1 MKGTYDIR
9 VENARVQ
16 FKLTLRRSLTVIRG
30 ASATGKTTL
39 VNLVAEHEAEGPA
52 SGVALSSP
60 KPCRTLSGRSWQR
73 DLAELSDSFVF
84 IDEGSEFLRS
94 NDFARAIK
102 GTDNYYVI
110 VSRESLPALPYSV
123 EEVYELK
130 NATSRYPGVRKF
142 YTHARRMYATIP
154 QVTEPQRVIV
164 EDSNAGFEF
173 FRALCDRSKIP
184 CESAHGKGNVL
195 AALRSHPDERVLVIA
210 DGAAFGPHMEMVL
223 ALARRVGAGLFLPE
237 SFEHLILQSG
247 LIRDAE
253 VAEVLAD
260 PAAFIESRDYFSWE
274 TFFTSLLAEKTRAT
288 YLSYS
293 KRRLNSAYL
302 QPREFGAVE
311 STLPDLGMHLP
322 PDLPE
327 LPCLASAS

>member
-1 MKGTYDIR
+1 MKGSYDIR

-16 FKLTLRRSLTVIRG
+16 FKLSLRRSLTVIRG

-39 VNLVAEHEAEGPA
+39 VGLIAEHEAEGAA
-52 SGVALSSP
+52 SGVSLSSP
-60 KPCRTLSGRSWQR
+60 KPCKVLSGRNWLR
-73 DLAELSDSFVF
+73 DLEEMSDSFVF
-84 IDEGSEFLRS
+84 IDEGSEFLRT

-142 YTHARRMYATIP
+142 YTRARRMYATVP
-154 QVTEPQRVIV
+154 QVAEPQKVIV
-164 EDSNAGFEF
+164 EGSNAGYEF
-173 FRALCDRSKIP
+173 FKALCDRSGIP
-184 CESAHGKGNVL
+184 CVSARGKGNVL
-195 AALRSHPDERVLVIA
+195 AALRACGEERVLIVA

-223 ALARRVGAGLFLPE
+223 ALAKRKGAGLFLPE

-247 LIRDAE
+247 LVRDAE

-260 PAAFIESRDYFSWE
+260 PAAFVESRDYFSWE
-274 TFFTSLLAEKTRAT
+274 VFFDAILTEKTRGT
-288 YLSYS
+288 YLRYS
-293 KRRLNSAYL
+293 KKKLNPAYL
-302 QPREFGAVE
+302 QEREFGAVE
-311 STLPDLGMHLP
+311 STLPDLGLP
-322 PDLPE
+322 QRPSGPTSL
-327 LPCLASAS
+327 STS